1 MILDTTGVCFS
12 YNGCPVFSEVSF
24 GVDAGEIVSVVGPNG
39 AGKSTLLKCLNG
51 LLVPMGGNIRVDGK
65 DIRRTS
71 RKALGRTIGYVP
83 QHDEDTFG
91 FSVLE
96 IVLMGRAAHI
106 GPFGSPSARD
116 VRIAEAAI
124 ADVGLES
131 LAHKNLNELSGG
143 QAQLVIV
150 ARALAAKPR
159 LLLLDEPTS
168 HLDIRNQALVLKV
181 LHSLSRQQGL
191 SVLMTTHSPD
201 HAFLFSDKVLM
212 LRKDSA
218 PLFGEPGR
226 VMTVEAIGQAFGI
239 DVQIINVDSCS
250 PEARIVVPDWFGVM
264 GRGRLRRNDHA
275 D

>member
-1 MILDTTGVCFS
+1 MILDTAGVYFS
-12 YNGCPVFSEVSF
+12 YNGSPVFSEVSF
-24 GVDAGEIVSVVGPNG
+24 AIAPGEIVSVVGPNG
-39 AGKSTLLKCLNG
+39 AGKSSLLKCLNG
-51 LLVPMGGNIRVDGK
+51 LLAPVCGTVNIAGK
-65 DIRRTS
+65 DVRRIN
-71 RKALGRTIGYVP
+71 RKELGRTIGYVP

-106 GPFGSPSARD
+106 GPFGSPTSRD
-116 VRIAEAAI
+116 VRIAEEAI

-131 LAHKNLNELSGG
+131 MAHKNLNELSGG
-143 QAQLVIV
+143 QAQLAIV

-168 HLDIRNQALVLKV
+168 HLDIRNQALVLKA

-212 LRKDSA
+212 LRQGA
-218 PLFGEPGR
+218 TPLFGKPR
-226 VMTVEAIGQAFGI
+226 QVMTAEALGQVFGI
-239 DVQIINVDSCS
+239 DVQIINIDSWF
-250 PEARIVVPDWFGVM
+250 PEARTVVPDWFGVM
-264 GRGRLRRNDHA
+264 GQDRLRRNDHA
-275 D
+275 N